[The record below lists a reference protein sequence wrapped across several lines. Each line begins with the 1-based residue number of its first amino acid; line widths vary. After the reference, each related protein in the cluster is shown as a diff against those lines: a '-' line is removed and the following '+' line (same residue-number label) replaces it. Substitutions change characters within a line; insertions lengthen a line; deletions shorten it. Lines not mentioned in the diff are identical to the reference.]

1 MSDPEVFVL
10 RIYRHDSQRPG
21 SVNGLIEVVRTEK
34 QHAFKSLE
42 ELTDILRREL
52 RANRKRG
59 KGAAA

>member
-1 MSDPEVFVL
+1 MPDPQVFVL
-10 RIYRHDSQRPG
+10 RVYRHDSEETG
-21 SVNGLIEVVRTEK
+21 SVNGLIEVVQTEK

-59 KGAAA
+59 KGAGA